1 MVLYFI
7 AKAQRPE
14 IYQWGYKMKR
24 HSLNGIGLNR
34 VAWWNLSKTTG
45 PTDKLTLKSEGFEPS
60 SDHEMSKH
68 GRILVA
74 MSGGIDSSLAAVMLH
89 DEGYEVIGMTMKTW
103 DYASSGGTKKETGC
117 CSLDS
122 INDARNISVSL
133 GFPHYILDIRAEFGD
148 AVIDH
153 FTGEYLEGRTPNP
166 CVMCNTHIKWDAL
179 LRRADRLDCELIATG
194 HYANIRLVTTTP
206 VVRQSEQDHQDTGEP
221 LHGGDSAGRYVI
233 SKGVDTLKDQSYV
246 LWGVSQES
254 LRRTKLPLGH
264 LRKTEIREMATERG
278 FIELVNKSESYE
290 ICFVPD
296 NDYRGFLKRRVPG
309 LEAEVAGGNFVMEGT
324 GKIMGKHEGY
334 PFYTIGQRK
343 GLGMAFGQPMFV
355 TEIRK
360 ETNEVVLGVDTD
372 LFRDGM
378 MVGKLNLQKYDRI
391 VGSLDTVTK
400 VRYKDAGTRA
410 MISQTRDPRTG
421 NDQMEVLFEQG
432 VSAIAPGQAAV
443 FYEGDDVVGGGWI
456 TKSFRQDG
464 V

>member
-1 MVLYFI
+1 
-7 AKAQRPE
+7 
-14 IYQWGYKMKR
+14 
-24 HSLNGIGLNR
+24 
-34 VAWWNLSKTTG
+34 
-45 PTDKLTLKSEGFEPS
+45 
-60 SDHEMSKH
+60 MSKH

-89 DEGYEVIGMTMKTW
+89 EEGYEVIGMTMKTW

-122 INDARNISVSL
+122 INDARNIAVSL
-133 GFPHYILDIRAEFGD
+133 GFPHYILDIREEFGD
-148 AVIDH
+148 YVIDH

-166 CVMCNTHIKWDAL
+166 CVLCNTHIKWDAL
-179 LRRADRLDCELIATG
+179 LRRADRLDCESIATG
-194 HYANIRLVTTTP
+194 HYAHIR
-206 VVRQSEQDHQDTGEP
+206 EEN
-221 LHGGDSAGRYVI
+221 GRHII

-254 LRRTKLPLGH
+254 LSRTKLPLGH
-264 LRKTEIREMATERG
+264 LRKSEIREMAKERG
-278 FIELVNKSESYE
+278 FIELVTKSESYE

-309 LEAEVAGGNFVMEGT
+309 LETEVAGGNFVLEGT
-324 GKIMGKHEGY
+324 GKVLGKHQGY

-360 ETNEVVLGVDTD
+360 DTNEVVLGVDKD

-378 MVGKLNLQKYDRI
+378 LVSKLNLQKYDHI
-391 VGSLDTVTK
+391 AGPFETVTK
-400 VRYKDAGTRA
+400 VRYKDAGTSA
-410 MISQTRDPRTG
+410 TISQLSD
-421 NDQMEVLFEQG
+421 DKIEVLFHEG

-443 FYEGDDVVGGGWI
+443 FYEGDDVIGGGWI
-456 TKSFRQDG
+456 MKSFRQGDASQSQHQTG
-464 V
+464 DQVALV